1 MLCIKHLGGCGEGA
15 PEGNAVGTRIR
26 GAKSN
31 MLKNTNAKR
40 ARCRQRRKNPDA
52 PLTAD
57 DLTEQLLR
65 GVSEKRHAAHQE
77 LVEDDAHRPPVH
89 RLPVALTQN
98 HLRGDILWGATHLER
113 NRQIGNQRQRQ
124 QQQIKPPKDANFMQK
139 KKKTGKM
146 PINST
151 TSYICAS

>member
-1 MLCIKHLGGCGEGA
+1 MSCLTVKWISTPQQRFNCFIELMVIMIDCKRFSLKGGYSASE
-15 PEGNAVGTRIR
+15 PR
-26 GAKSN
+26 
-31 MLKNTNAKR
+31 
-40 ARCRQRRKNPDA
+40 
-52 PLTAD
+52 LTAD

-65 GVSEKRHAAHQE
+65 CVSEERSTAHQE
-77 LVEDDAHRPPVH
+77 LVQDDPHGPPVH